1 MSTHR
6 LSAKIGDVPLKE
18 YIERVKR
25 IVQLLFFSLA
35 VAVLGWGFTEHTVFF
50 AGVSLGIVIG
60 LISAVYTAF
69 KVHMI
74 GEAAQGGRRRPG
86 LGMLTRFSL
95 AALGAV
101 IAVRFPE
108 WVDVKGLMLG
118 LLVMPAFAL
127 CDAIYYNMKTGR
139 ARERGE

>member
-1 MSTHR
+1 MLTSR
-6 LSAKIGDVPLKE
+6 LRPKIGDVLLKE

-25 IVQLLFFSLA
+25 LSSLLFFALA
-35 VAVLGWGFTEHTVFF
+35 ASVLGWGFTDHQAFF
-50 AGVSLGIVIG
+50 AGVSLGVIIG
-60 LISAVYTAF
+60 LISAIYTAF
-69 KVHMI
+69 KIHTI
-74 GEAAQGGRRRPG
+74 GEAAIGEQRRPG

-101 IAVRFPE
+101 IALRFPDV
-108 WVDVKGLMLG
+108 VDIKGLIIG

-127 CDAIYYNMKTGR
+127 GDAIYYNMKTGK